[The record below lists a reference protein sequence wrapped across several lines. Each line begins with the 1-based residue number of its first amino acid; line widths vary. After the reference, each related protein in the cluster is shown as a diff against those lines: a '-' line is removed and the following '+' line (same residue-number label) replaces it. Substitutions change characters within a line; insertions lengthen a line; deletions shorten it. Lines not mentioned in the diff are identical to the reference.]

1 MFYFSGAGQDIFCG
15 MQTPPFQADS
25 VIYSC
30 QADGEVMPRL
40 KAGHDNEA
48 EVLQKSAPPAGGARR

>member
-1 MFYFSGAGQDIFCG
+1 
-15 MQTPPFQADS
+15 MQTPPFQAVY

-30 QADGEVMPRL
+30 QAGREAKPRH

-48 EVLQKSAPPAGGARR
+48 EVLQKSAPPAGGAQK

>member
-1 MFYFSGAGQDIFCG
+1 
-15 MQTPPFQADS
+15 MQTPPFQAVC

-30 QADGEVMPRL
+30 QDDREAMPRL